1 MNNNTNI
8 KNSFFIITIFVLAGF
23 LISGEFGIFDKLKTQ
38 IFNPNSQTKEY
49 NWYFNPRNDGKQ
61 PTPIKEASF
70 FNKYDAYYVGD
81 PKEKVIYLTFD
92 AGYESGN
99 TEKLLDTLKKHKVP
113 AAFFVVD
120 HYLKTNPDMVKRMV
134 DEGHLV
140 CNHSKRHPSMA
151 SITDFEKFKEEINS
165 VEESYKEI
173 TGKDMP
179 KFFRPPMGKFSELS
193 LKYTQDLGYNTIF
206 WSFAYVDWYE
216 DKQPSH
222 EEAKEKIF
230 SRTHP
235 GAIVLLHPNS
245 TTNTEILDEVI
256 THWKKEGYTLKSL
269 DYLTNKKT
277 RDKSKTQILDDK

>member
-70 FNKYDAYYVGD
+70 FNKYGAYYVGD

-269 DYLTNKKT
+269 AYLTNKKT
-277 RDKSKTQILDDK
+277 SDKSKTQILDNK

>member
-8 KNSFFIITIFVLAGF
+8 KNSFFIIIIFVLAGF

-70 FNKYDAYYVGD
+70 FNKYGAYYVGD

-99 TEKLLDTLKKHKVP
+99 TEKLLDTLKKHQVP

-277 RDKSKTQILDDK
+277 SDKSKTQILDNK

>member
-1 MNNNTNI
+1 MNNKHM
-8 KNSFFIITIFVLAGF
+8 KNSFFIITVFIIAGF
-23 LISGEFGIFDKLKTQ
+23 LISGEFDVFSKLKTQ
-38 IFNPNSQTKEY
+38 IFNPHSTTKEY
-49 NWYFNPRNDGKQ
+49 NWYFNPRKDGKQ

-70 FNKYDAYYVGD
+70 FNKYNAYYVGNPD
-81 PKEKVIYLTFD
+81 EKVLYLTFD

-99 TEKLLDTLKKHKVP
+99 TEKILDTLKKHNVP

-120 HYLKTNPDMVKRMV
+120 HYLKTNPELVKRMTN
-134 DEGHLV
+134 EGHLV
-140 CNHSKRHPSMA
+140 CNHSKKHPSMA
-151 SITDFEKFKEEINS
+151 SITNFEDFKSEIVS
-165 VEESYKEI
+165 VEKTYKNI

-245 TTNTEILDEVI
+245 KTNTDVLDEVI
-256 THWKKEGYTLKSL
+256 THWKKEGYELKTL
-269 DYLTNKKT
+269 DYLTNKLSS
-277 RDKSKTQILDDK
+277 DDNIQDIIKSN

>member
-70 FNKYDAYYVGD
+70 FNKYGAYYVGD

-120 HYLKTNPDMVKRMV
+120 HYLKTNPDIVKRMV

-193 LKYTQDLGYNTIF
+193 LKYTQDLGYSTIF

-256 THWKKEGYTLKSL
+256 THWKKY
-269 DYLTNKKT
+269 N
-277 RDKSKTQILDDK
+277 